1 MDFMDFFGYTSRMV
15 INYAGEGCV
24 KIQSGSVSITVD
36 PQPRFKG
43 DVVLHTLNEGGDTN
57 FPTADIAGAGEY
69 EVKGVEVYGWQL
81 IKESTAKV
89 RKTIYSVRAEDMNLV
104 FLGQIAETLEP
115 TFLEKLGSVDVLFIP
130 AGGKPMIDEE
140 VAAKLIKQ
148 LGPRL
153 VVGIF
158 VKKEADAKKFLKE
171 NDQKA
176 EILDK
181 LVIKKKELAEGKT
194 RFVILTG

>member
-1 MDFMDFFGYTSRMV
+1 MV

-24 KIQSGSVSITVD
+24 KVQSGSVSITVD

-43 DVVLHTLNEGGDTN
+43 DVVLHTQNEGSEIS
-57 FPTADIAGAGEY
+57 FPNDEIVGAGEY
-69 EVKGVEVYGWQL
+69 EVKEVEVYGWQL
-81 IKESTAKV
+81 VKESTPKL
-89 RKTIYSVRAEDMNLV
+89 RKTVYSVKAEDMNLV
-104 FLGQIAETLEP
+104 FLGQISEALEP
-115 TFLEKLGSVDVLFIP
+115 TYVEKFGSVDILFIP
-130 AGGKPMIDEE
+130 ACGKPLIDEA

-148 LGPRL
+148 IAPRL

-171 NDQKA
+171 NDQKG

-181 LVIKKKELAEGKT
+181 VVVKKKELAEGKT
-194 RFVILTG
+194 RFVILPG